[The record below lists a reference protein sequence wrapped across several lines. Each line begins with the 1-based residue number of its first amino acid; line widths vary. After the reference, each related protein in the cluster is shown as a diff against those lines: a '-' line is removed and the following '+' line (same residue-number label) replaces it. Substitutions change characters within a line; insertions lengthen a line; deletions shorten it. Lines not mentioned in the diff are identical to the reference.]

1 MHFPLLIGHSRLD
14 VPQLKSLFPDCLLK
28 FSFSLD
34 FSSSVQQILRFTN
47 CPGFKSQNKFLMP
60 FSHLYII
67 RHSLTCEFMHPEDTY

>member
-14 VPQLKSLFPDCLLK
+14 VPQLKSLFPDGLLK

-34 FSSSVQQILRFTN
+34 FSSSVQQIRRYAD

-60 FSHLYII
+60 LSHLSLI
-67 RHSLTCEFMHPEDTY
+67 RHSLTYEFMQEDTY